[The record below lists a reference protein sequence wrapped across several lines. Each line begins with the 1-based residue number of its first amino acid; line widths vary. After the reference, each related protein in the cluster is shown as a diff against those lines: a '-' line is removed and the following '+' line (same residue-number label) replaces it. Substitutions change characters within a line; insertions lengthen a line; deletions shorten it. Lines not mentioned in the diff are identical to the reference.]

1 MTATDRVVLLVEDDP
16 DDVFFLKEAFKNTG
30 MAGALRVA
38 RDGEEAIDYLL
49 GRAAHADRALSP
61 APALVLLDLKLPR
74 KSGLEVLEWRRGVP
88 GMERIPVVVLTS
100 SQSDADLARAY
111 ELGANSYLV
120 KPISSE
126 AQLDMVK
133 AIQAYW
139 IALNK
144 LPVTEKTSPSA
155 SP

>member
-1 MTATDRVVLLVEDDP
+1 MNDFIVLLVEDDP
-16 DDVFFLKEAFKNTG
+16 DDVFFLQEAFEKAG

-38 RDGEEAIDYLL
+38 RDGEEAVAYLM
-49 GRAAHADRALSP
+49 GSAAYADRKLHPLPS
-61 APALVLLDLKLPR
+61 LVLLDLKLPR
-74 KSGLEVLEWRRGVP
+74 KSGLEVLEWRRGQA
-88 GMERIPVVVLTS
+88 GLERIPLIVLTS
-100 SQSDADLARAY
+100 SQSDEDMRRAY

-126 AQLDMVK
+126 AQLNMVK

-144 LPVTEKTSPSA
+144 APALERTRG
-155 SP
+155 